1 MVVKTQYFFRS
12 NKCFI
17 TIKFEDDLINTEG
30 AIIKK
35 GKLEW
40 HFVAVLASVFI

>member
-1 MVVKTQYFFRS
+1 MVVKTQYVFRS
-12 NKCFI
+12 NEGFI
-17 TIKFEDDLINTEG
+17 TIKFEDDPIKTEG

-35 GKLEW
+35 TKLEW